1 MHNRDCTL
9 KTVTNPEVNIEASQN
24 QPLSG
29 LSGLRLR
36 ARKAEHEQE
45 FYLRMLQHHFRPG
58 MRWLDAGCGHTL
70 IPPWLRDAKR
80 VEQGFLDEAGMIV
93 GADIDVP
100 SLAAPSPIRRVAC
113 RLEDLCFGNETF
125 DFITC
130 NMVVEHLSA
139 PTKVFSEF
147 FRVLRPGGVVII
159 LTPNVLHWVNVVSWV
174 TPLWFH
180 RQVLKRLR
188 EREPEDVFSTLYR
201 CNTATRLRGFLQR
214 AGFANVTVHLVPGR
228 QRLIRFGPL
237 FYLEYFL
244 YRIALRFP
252 SLREILCAVAQK
264 SLSVP
269 ETHQAGSRGNQ
280 IDS

>member
-1 MHNRDCTL
+1 MHNRACTL
-9 KTVTNPEVNIEASQN
+9 KTVTNPEVNIGVSQN

-29 LSGLRLR
+29 LSGLRSR
-36 ARKAEHEQE
+36 ARRAEHEQE
-45 FYLRMLQHHFRPG
+45 FYLRMLQQHFRPG

-70 IPPWLRDAKR
+70 ILPWLRDAER
-80 VEQGFLDEAGMIV
+80 IEQRLLDEASMIV

-139 PTKVFSEF
+139 PTRVFSEF

-159 LTPNVLHWVNVVSWV
+159 LTPNILHWANVVSWA

-180 RQVLKRLR
+180 RQVLKRLWD
-188 EREPEDVFSTLYR
+188 REPEDVFPTLYR
-201 CNTATRLRGFLQR
+201 CNTPTRLHGFLQR

-228 QRLIRFGPL
+228 QRLIQFGPF
-237 FYLEYFL
+237 FYLEYFS

-264 SLSVP
+264 STSAL
-269 ETHQAGSRGNQ
+269 ETRQASNRGTQ
-280 IDS
+280 IDR